1 MQHVVSFSGGIVS
14 WATAKRVAEK
24 HGTENLTLLFA
35 DTNMEDEDL
44 YRFLEDCSKN
54 IGIPITRIADGRTP
68 WDVFTDIRMMGNSR
82 VDPCSRILKRELLD
96 AWHREH
102 CDVEDTIIYVGIS
115 WDESHRCEAISR
127 RLAPWRVEFP
137 MCEPP
142 FLTKGELVQMLNA
155 DGIKQPRLY
164 GMGFPH
170 NNCGG
175 FCIKGGHSSFAL
187 LLKQMPDRYAFHEQ
201 KEREFREQAGK
212 NVSILRDRSNGET
225 KPLTLQELRE
235 RIESGNSVSAFD
247 WGSCSCFA
255 ETGDA

>member
-1 MQHVVSFSGGIVS
+1 MFLYKASQ
-14 WATAKRVAEK
+14 AEW
-24 HGTENLTLLFA
+24 
-35 DTNMEDEDL
+35 
-44 YRFLEDCSKN
+44 YRTVNTTQVWQVRWLDFKSKP
-54 IGIPITRIADGRTP
+54 IG
-68 WDVFTDIRMMGNSR
+68 
-82 VDPCSRILKRELLD
+82 C
-96 AWHREH
+96 
-102 CDVEDTIIYVGIS
+102 
-115 WDESHRCEAISR
+115 CE
-127 RLAPWRVEFP
+127 
-137 MCEPP
+137 
-142 FLTKGELVQMLNA
+142 
-155 DGIKQPRLY
+155 IK
-164 GMGFPH
+164 MGFPH

-201 KEREFREQAGK
+201 KEREFRERTGK